1 MVGEKRRVVVVMPV
15 VVPVVMPVVV
25 SGVGA
30 MSGVGI
36 GQRIGSCHVSVSRG
50 PWTEGLGKRP

>member
-1 MVGEKRRVVVVMPV
+1 VVM
-15 VVPVVMPVVV
+15 PVVMPVVV

>member
-1 MVGEKRRVVVVMPV
+1 MVGEKRRVVVVMPM
-15 VVPVVMPVVV
+15 VVMPVVV